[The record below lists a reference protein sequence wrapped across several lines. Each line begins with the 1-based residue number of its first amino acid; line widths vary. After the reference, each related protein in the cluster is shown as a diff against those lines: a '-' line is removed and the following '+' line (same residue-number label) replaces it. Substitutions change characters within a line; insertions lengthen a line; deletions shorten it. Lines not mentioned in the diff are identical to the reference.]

1 MPARPRRL
9 TAADRRAPVD
19 LPLQT
24 RADVRLMPE
33 SVDAERR
40 TVEVVWSTG
49 AAVRRR
55 DPWTGKRYD
64 EVLSLEETH
73 VDLSRLNGGAP
84 LLNTHGAWDLR
95 DVIGVVE
102 RAWIARE
109 GEALVGRATVRFS
122 DRADVEPIWRDVAS
136 GIVRNVSVGYAVRSY
151 EITETDGQPPVWRA
165 VDWQPL
171 ELSAVPIGAD
181 AAAGFRAAG
190 QPASPPSPSP
200 IPAISCA
207 APRRPSPRS
216 RP

>member
-1 MPARPRRL
+1 
-9 TAADRRAPVD
+9 
-19 LPLQT
+19 
-24 RADVRLMPE
+24 MPE

-40 TVEVVWSTG
+40 TVELVWSTG

-64 EVLSLEETH
+64 EVLSLEEAH

-190 QPASPPSPSP
+190 QPARRPSPPP

-216 RP
+216 PP

>member
-1 MPARPRRL
+1 MPAKPPEPYPA
-9 TAADRRAPVD
+9 TVD
-19 LPLQT
+19 LPVQT

-40 TVEVVWSTG
+40 TVDLVWSTG

-102 RAWIARE
+102 R
-109 GEALVGRATVRFS
+109 L
-122 DRADVEPIWRDVAS
+122 DRAGGR
-136 GIVRNVSVGYAVRSY
+136 
-151 EITETDGQPPVWRA
+151 
-165 VDWQPL
+165 
-171 ELSAVPIGAD
+171 GA
-181 AAAGFRAAG
+181 G
-190 QPASPPSPSP
+190 
-200 IPAISCA
+200 
-207 APRRPSPRS
+207 RS
-216 RP
+216 RHRALLRPG